1 MLYDQI
7 LKATLI
13 SNEKESMG
21 CNMQTSNLKLMVEQ
35 LIKEVSPIFGIQT
48 FSALYTPIHDLI
60 MTGQVVEP
68 VQNFRY

>member
-1 MLYDQI
+1 
-7 LKATLI
+7 
-13 SNEKESMG
+13 MG